1 LILIAI
7 LVSPPSSQWNEI
19 DLTLR
24 LAMDCITGINLVMDR
39 EKLHQ
44 ITFRR
49 EEDEVKRVL

>member
-1 LILIAI
+1 M
-7 LVSPPSSQWNEI
+7 SPSSQWNEM
-19 DLTLR
+19 DLTFK